1 MIPGVDDFREPW
13 GTKRYVPAS
22 PHRALVPGRAV
33 IKCVKC
39 QYWISPLIPGWNTT
53 CVVFSL
59 LGGVNHGCFSLS
71 GRLKHGFVF
80 FVL

>member
-13 GTKRYVPAS
+13 GTKRFVPAS
-22 PHRALVPGRAV
+22 PHRVLVPGRAV

-53 CVVFSL
+53 CAVFSSSTL
-59 LGGVNHGCFSLS
+59 LFYHTALS
-71 GRLKHGFVF
+71 CKLLTVI
-80 FVL
+80 

>member
-22 PHRALVPGRAV
+22 PHRVLVPGRAV

-39 QYWISPLIPGWNTT
+39 QYWISSLIPG
-53 CVVFSL
+53 
-59 LGGVNHGCFSLS
+59 
-71 GRLKHGFVF
+71 
-80 FVL
+80 